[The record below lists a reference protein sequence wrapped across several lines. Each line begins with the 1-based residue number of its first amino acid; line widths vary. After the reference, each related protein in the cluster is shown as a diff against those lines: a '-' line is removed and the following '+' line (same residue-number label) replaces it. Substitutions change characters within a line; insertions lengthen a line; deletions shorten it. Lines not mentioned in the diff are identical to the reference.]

1 MIFKLRNRTVSSNR
15 EKANR
20 IDEIKA
26 ELKELRTENNWL
38 RTENKGLIER
48 LDLMTRKLNIWRK
61 KAKEHLPT
69 AEFKG
74 LSKKLNEVQ
83 PLKEIIKPLKV
94 LTKVKDVIEKS
105 LF

>member
-1 MIFKLRNRTVSSNR
+1 
-15 EKANR
+15 
-20 IDEIKA
+20 
-26 ELKELRTENNWL
+26 
-38 RTENKGLIER
+38 
-48 LDLMTRKLNIWRK
+48 MTRKLNIWRK

-94 LTKVKDVIEKS
+94 LTKVKDVIEKVYS
-105 LF
+105 ERFMP

>member
-1 MIFKLRNRTVSSNR
+1 M
-15 EKANR
+15 
-20 IDEIKA
+20 A
-26 ELKELRTENNWL
+26 E
-38 RTENKGLIER
+38 
-48 LDLMTRKLNIWRK
+48 

-94 LTKVKDVIEKS
+94 LTKVKDVIEKVYS
-105 LF
+105 ERFMP